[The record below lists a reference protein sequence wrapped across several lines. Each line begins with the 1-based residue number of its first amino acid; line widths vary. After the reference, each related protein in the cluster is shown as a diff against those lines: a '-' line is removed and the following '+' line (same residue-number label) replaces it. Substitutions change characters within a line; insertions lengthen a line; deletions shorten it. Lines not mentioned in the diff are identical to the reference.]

1 MWFIPIHPSGKSLEP
16 TCQSRKIPVGW
27 GGCGWGFMVQQVWGG
42 EVGWLGNISCPIWD
56 VNSKSS
62 PNKSDG
68 FLEDEYTFLLLSY
81 DHHFGSFLRTQLYQQ
96 YQPHFSPMK
105 NTAFLCSR
113 CGNPLHPPWFQRDGW
128 LSTESG
134 IPSGGTCDFR
144 RAVDGSSTMRN
155 SAFFFAVNI
164 HIV

>member
-16 TCQSRKIPVGW
+16 TCQPRKIPVGW

-113 CGNPLHPPWFQRDGW
+113 CGNPLHPPWFQRDG
-128 LSTESG
+128 
-134 IPSGGTCDFR
+134 
-144 RAVDGSSTMRN
+144 
-155 SAFFFAVNI
+155 
-164 HIV
+164 